1 MRPRQPTVYDLNAL
15 GVHFYAVGAYDLAIV
30 QLEEAARLA
39 PEIACIRFNLGGAY
53 YSTERT
59 ADAEREF
66 WQALDLD
73 PGYMR
78 AHWFRGLCLEKLNRL
93 DEALEEFQ
101 WVLRHSAGT
110 REARSAREE
119 IQAIAVALGTAEG
132 TSAQGRVP

>member
-39 PEIACIRFNLGGAY
+39 PEVACIHFNLGGAY
-53 YSTERT
+53 YGKERT
-59 ADAEREF
+59 AEAEREF
-66 WQALDLD
+66 RQTLEIE
-73 PGYMR
+73 PGHAR
-78 AHWFRGLCLEKLNRL
+78 AHWFRGLCLEKLDRM

-101 WVLRHSAGT
+101 WVLGHSAGT

-119 IQAIAVALGTAEG
+119 IQAIYLLRGTSSEMRTEG
-132 TSAQGRVP
+132 TGP